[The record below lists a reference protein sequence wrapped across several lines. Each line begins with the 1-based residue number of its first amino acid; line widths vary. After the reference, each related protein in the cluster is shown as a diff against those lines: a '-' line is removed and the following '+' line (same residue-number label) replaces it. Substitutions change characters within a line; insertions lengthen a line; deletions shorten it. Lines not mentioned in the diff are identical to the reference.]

1 MISILAYE
9 LKYYFKNKQE
19 AIYLYSFIITIL
31 LLVPF
36 TLNVSDA
43 KLQVLGVMSLW
54 IALAAAVA
62 LAGQSLYRRDY
73 ADGRLEAYQLLPISL
88 EGVVLAKWVAFL
100 LFIAIPL
107 MAAIPIAG
115 VLYELSGRALG
126 QLAIGLLAGAMGL
139 SALSSLVAV
148 LTTGLEKAASIL
160 SLIMLPL
167 SIPLMIFGAS
177 YCRDLSAWWQPNLI
191 FLLAFTVFLLPV
203 MCFAG
208 AYSIR
213 SSN

>member
-1 MISILAYE
+1 MYSFFISIL
-9 LKYYFKNKQE
+9 
-19 AIYLYSFIITIL
+19 L
-31 LLVPF
+31 LIPF

-43 KLQVLGVMSLW
+43 KLQVLGIMSLW

-73 ADGRLEAYQLLPISL
+73 IDGRLEAYQLLPISL
-88 EGVVLAKWVAFL
+88 EGVVLAKWLAFL
-100 LFIAIPL
+100 LFVSMPL
-107 MAAIPIAG
+107 LAAIPVAG

-126 QLAIGLLAGAMGL
+126 QLAIGLLGGAMGL
-139 SALSSLVAV
+139 SALSSLVAA
-148 LTTGLEKAASIL
+148 LTTGLEKAGSIL

-167 SIPLMIFGAS
+167 TIPLMIFGAA
-177 YCRDLSAWWQPNLI
+177 YCRDTSALWQPNLL
-191 FLLAFTVFLLPV
+191 FLLAFTAFVLPV